1 MWNKFVAGIRKRWQP
16 TDYYDYNLLAVMV
29 LLVCFGLVILYS
41 ASSYDAAA
49 SAKMQN
55 DSMWY
60 LRHQAPIS
68 VGAVLICV
76 ILSRF
81 DYHLIAKLAGW
92 IYMAALVL
100 MAMVRFT
107 PLGVEA
113 NNSRRWLKLGI
124 TFQPSEIAKIAV
136 IVFIPLVVIKMGKN
150 VRSFKG
156 VAYLLAIGMAQAG
169 AAYVFTDNLST
180 ALIIA
185 AITAVIIFVSHP
197 KTWPFLLA
205 AAAFAAVCVGLYL
218 WLRDMD
224 LDASLAGNFRLRRIL
239 VWLEPEEYSDY
250 GGYQVLQGLYA
261 IGSGGLF
268 GKGLGNSAQK
278 LGPIPEAQNDMIF
291 AIICEE
297 LGIFGMVVVLVLFGY
312 MLYRLF
318 FIAQN
323 APDLYGSLMVVG
335 IMAHISLQVIL
346 NICVSI
352 NLIPTTGITLPFF
365 SYGGTSIVFLM
376 MELAIALSVSRSIQ
390 FREGSEVVEIYSY
403 SEGDKV

>member
-1 MWNKFVAGIRKRWQP
+1 MWNRFVTAVRKRWQP
-16 TDYYDYNLLAVMV
+16 TDYYDYNLLAVIV

-76 ILSRF
+76 VLSRF

-92 IYMAALVL
+92 VYTAAFIL

-136 IVFIPLVVIKMGKN
+136 IVFIPLVIIKMGKN
-150 VRSFKG
+150 VKGFKG
-156 VAYLLAIGMAQAG
+156 VIYLMAIGMVQAG
-169 AAYVFTDNLST
+169 AAYAFTDNLST

-197 KTWPFLLA
+197 KTWPFLVA
-205 AAAFAAVCVGLYL
+205 VAAFAGICVFLYL
-218 WLRDMD
+218 QFRDM
-224 LDASLAGNFRLRRIL
+224 DASLAGSFRLRRIL
-239 VWLEPEEYSDY
+239 VWMDPEKYSDF

-297 LGIFGMVVVLVLFGY
+297 LGIFGMVIVLVLFGY

-376 MELAIALSVSRSIQ
+376 GELAIALSVSRSIV
-390 FREGSEVVEIYSY
+390 FREGTEVVEIPGYSK
-403 SEGDKV
+403 GDNI

>member
-1 MWNKFVAGIRKRWQP
+1 M
-16 TDYYDYNLLAVMV
+16 
-29 LLVCFGLVILYS
+29 
-41 ASSYDAAA
+41 
-49 SAKMQN
+49 
-55 DSMWY
+55 
-60 LRHQAPIS
+60 
-68 VGAVLICV
+68 
-76 ILSRF
+76 
-81 DYHLIAKLAGW
+81 
-92 IYMAALVL
+92 
-100 MAMVRFT
+100 
-107 PLGVEA
+107 
-113 NNSRRWLKLGI
+113 
-124 TFQPSEIAKIAV
+124 
-136 IVFIPLVVIKMGKN
+136 FIPLVIIKMGKN
-150 VRSFKG
+150 IKGFKG
-156 VAYLLAIGMAQAG
+156 VAYLLAIGMIQAG
-169 AAYVFTDNLST
+169 GAFFFTDNLST

-197 KTWPFLLA
+197 KTWPFLLVTA
-205 AAAFAAVCVGLYL
+205 GIAAVCAVLYMQF
-218 WLRDMD
+218 RDM
-224 LDASLAGNFRLRRIL
+224 DASLAGSFRLRRIL
-239 VWLEPEEYSDY
+239 VWMDPEKYSDF

-297 LGIFGMVVVLVLFGY
+297 LGIFGMVIVLMLFGY

-365 SYGGTSIVFLM
+365 SYGGTSIAFLM
-376 MELAIALSVSRSIQ
+376 GELAIALSVSRSIQ
-390 FREGSEVVEIYSY
+390 FREGTEVVEIYNQ
-403 SEGDKV
+403 EKETEIHE